1 VSGMQGAVKLGI
13 ITIGQSPR
21 VDVLPDFIAAL
32 GYEPKIEQRGLLD
45 DLAGKAIASLAPA
58 GALDETLVTR
68 LRDGTEVKLSEKRV
82 VEMLPQ
88 AVAYLERTGVD
99 LIALFCTGEFPQ
111 VSSRVP
117 VLYPSAIVGS
127 VVAAIFSSMKGRDRR
142 LCVVSPAKEQHDM
155 LAKKW
160 HGAGCA
166 LAFETLSPYTGGPAE
181 VAQCAERVA
190 MLQCDM
196 IVLDCI
202 GYTEKIRSAFASA
215 AGVPVILPRALLARV
230 AAEML
235 AR

>member
-1 VSGMQGAVKLGI
+1 MQGAVKLGI

>member
-1 VSGMQGAVKLGI
+1 MSGMQGAVKLGI